1 MKYTDNAINMF
12 TVKSYK
18 GIGKAWMVKNMKGIA
33 SIDDIVFLLNTKS
46 KQESEISVADFIEK
60 RSRLEERLQS
70 LEGFCDGIIAI
81 GDDNFPKYRGN
92 VIDSEQPVFLYY
104 KGDIDLLSINN
115 NNISVIGL
123 LNPERDIEE
132 RTREITNRF
141 VENGATI
148 LSGLA
153 MGCDSISHRQ
163 ALDSKGRT
171 VAILPSPLSKIL
183 PSSNN
188 GLAHEIVEKGGL
200 LVSEYGNDVKSR
212 MELNSRYQERDRLQ
226 ALFANAVVLAASYAP
241 DSSKL
246 WAQLSGQKLDS
257 GARLAMNYA
266 KKYNIRRA
274 VMYHDSDKGN
284 PMFDLNRQLIKEQAT
299 ITVINRDNLTNAV
312 QKLIFNSMY
321 HQTTFNFN
329 FEGE

>member
-1 MKYTDNAINMF
+1 MF